1 MVPIEP
7 LTSPAGSD
15 GASPPRGGAASEPDA
30 QAISG
35 RRCEVS
41 PHPSEPED
49 VTMICSPSLVQDAAR
64 PAPATFSPPVGP
76 QTSAS
81 QAHMEAPVQY
91 HVPQSLFA
99 ETQANVQSVSQPPG
113 QVQPPVS
120 QPPSSS
126 CAPTCRSPS
135 PLHVSVPVPQQQT
148 APAPLSNEG
157 DDSAVQQH
165 TQNSEFNRSFFLL
178 KRGKKSVLRHSIV
191 RAGPKHF
198 GALSRFSFGVSQT
211 RCFPKLLC
219 VKT

>member
-15 GASPPRGGAASEPDA
+15 GESPPRSGAASEPDA
-30 QAISG
+30 HVISG

-41 PHPSEPED
+41 PHPSEPEEA
-49 VTMICSPSLVQDAAR
+49 TMICSPSLVQDAAR

-91 HVPQSLFA
+91 QVSQSLFA

-113 QVQPPVS
+113 QVQPSVP

-126 CAPTCRSPS
+126 CTPARRSPS

-148 APAPLSNEG
+148 APALLSKEG
-157 DDSAVQQH
+157 DDAAVQQH
-165 TQNSEFNRSFFLL
+165 TQNSELLFPFERKRKKEKKNAYSDIESSGPAQNFL
-178 KRGKKSVLRHSIV
+178 GS
-191 RAGPKHF
+191 
-198 GALSRFSFGVSQT
+198 
-211 RCFPKLLC
+211 
-219 VKT
+219 